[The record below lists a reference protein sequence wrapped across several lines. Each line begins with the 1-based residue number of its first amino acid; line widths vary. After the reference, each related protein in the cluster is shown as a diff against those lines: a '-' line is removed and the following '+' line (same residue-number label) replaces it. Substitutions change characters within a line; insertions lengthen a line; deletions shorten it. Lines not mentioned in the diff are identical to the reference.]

1 MVITVTLNP
10 ALDKTAELQDLKV
23 GALNR
28 LQQIRT
34 DVGGKGI
41 NVSKM
46 ISALGGDTIA
56 TGFVGGGSGEEIVQT
71 LERMEIPTDFVK
83 VQGVTRTNLKVLDK
97 GSRLTELNE
106 PGVSVTEKEVEE
118 LLQKIARI
126 ISRDTIF
133 VLSGS
138 LCQGVDSEFY
148 ARLVRA
154 IHQQAG
160 RVFLD
165 VDGEAFHAAVK
176 EKPEFVKPNKHEL
189 LEFFGLNGE
198 FTMTDLQELCRQLM
212 AYGIP
217 RMALSLGA
225 EGALFFD
232 GNVCTKGAGLKVN
245 AHSSVGAGDS
255 MMGAFA
261 YAADQKMSWEESTRL
276 ALAASAG
283 AVTTIGT
290 KAPAKELVESLLTQ
304 VKIEYKEKC

>member
-1 MVITVTLNP
+1 MVVTVTLNP
-10 ALDKTAELQDLKV
+10 ALDKTAEVEELQI
-23 GALNR
+23 GELNR

-46 ISALGGDTIA
+46 IASFGGMTLA
-56 TGFVGGGSGEEIVQT
+56 TGFVGGGSGEEIVRT
-71 LERMEIPTDFVK
+71 LAMMEIPTDFVK
-83 VQGVTRTNLKVLDK
+83 VQSVTRTNLKVLDQ
-97 GSRLTELNE
+97 GTRLTELNE
-106 PGVSVTEKEVEE
+106 PGIRVTEREVEE
-118 LLQKIARI
+118 LLQKISKNIAK
-126 ISRDTIF
+126 DTIF

-138 LCQGVDSEFY
+138 LCQGVDVEFY
-148 ARLVRA
+148 ARLVHL
-154 IHQQAG
+154 IHQLDG

-165 VDGEAFHAAVK
+165 VDGEAFRTAVK
-176 EKPEFVKPNKHEL
+176 EKPDFVKPNKHEL
-189 LEFFGLNGE
+189 LDFFKLDGE
-198 FTMTDLQELCRQLM
+198 LTISELQELCQHLM

-232 GNVCTKGAGLKVN
+232 GEVCTKGLGLKVK
-245 AHSSVGAGDS
+245 AHSSVGAGDC

-261 YAADQKMSWEESTRL
+261 YAADQKMPWEESTRL

-290 KAPAKELVESLLTQ
+290 KAPSRELVESLLAQ
-304 VKIEYKEKC
+304 VEMQYL